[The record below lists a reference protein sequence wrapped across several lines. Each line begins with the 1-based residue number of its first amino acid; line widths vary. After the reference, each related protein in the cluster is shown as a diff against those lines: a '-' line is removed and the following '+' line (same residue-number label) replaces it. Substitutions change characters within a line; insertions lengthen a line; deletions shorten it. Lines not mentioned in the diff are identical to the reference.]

1 MARILRLQNKT
12 HIHFVLPIY
21 LIIFLLTCCRHLV
34 VLNPYTLLTT
44 LFGDSCWFTVLNLK
58 DSFSCIPQVLGPRN
72 CSLPL
77 NGMIHKLISSLFIS
91 LSFLCYHTCKSS
103 HHLFLKLYL
112 VNCSPHLLFVP
123 SDSKCT
129 YCCYLKL
136 SKASLDY
143 CHYCHT
149 EIIIVY

>member
-1 MARILRLQNKT
+1 M
-12 HIHFVLPIY
+12 LPIS

-34 VLNPYTLLTT
+34 VLNPYTLLMT
-44 LFGDSCWFTVLNLK
+44 LFGESCWFTVLNLK
-58 DSFSCIPQVLGPRN
+58 DAFYCIPQVLRPRN
-72 CSLPL
+72 YLPS
-77 NGMIHKLISSLFIS
+77 NGVIQKLISSLFIS

-112 VNCSPHLLFVP
+112 VNWSPHLLFVP

-129 YCCYLKL
+129 YCCHLKL

-143 CHYCHT
+143 CHYYPT